1 MWCLR
6 KPTHI
11 TAHPI
16 ESFYLPSTNFAHA
29 AAHYS
34 TVPLFEQQ
42 QHDVDNGVL
51 HALAHVFVR
60 HELHED
66 FGISLLHRHYDIAEN
81 TVMVHTKSLEEDRY
95 VDRCRAE
102 MLGLLPIHPILFY
115 LNNQREYLPCEYLAC
130 APKKKTPS
138 EEYLQELASLLQ
150 ENNLEN
156 VLGLSIRT
164 DRDEHWLEQMLPDDT
179 GTMATITSLDDAAGR
194 IPTGWAFRRTADSV
208 SVKVTT
214 DCKKASSSGHDR
226 PPPQPPKK

>member
-1 MWCLR
+1 M
-6 KPTHI
+6 
-11 TAHPI
+11 
-16 ESFYLPSTNFAHA
+16 ESLYLLSANFAHA

-42 QHDVDNGVL
+42 QHDVDIGVL

-60 HELHED
+60 YELHED

-81 TVMVHTKSLEEDRY
+81 TVMVHTKSWEEDRY

-102 MLGLLPIHPILFY
+102 MLGLRPIYPILFY
-115 LNNQREYLPCEYLAC
+115 LHNQREYLPCEYSAC
-130 APKKKTPS
+130 VPKTKTPS
-138 EEYLQELASLLQ
+138 EQFLQELASLLQ
-150 ENNLEN
+150 EKNLEN

-164 DRDEHWLEQMLPDDT
+164 DEDEHWLEQMPPDDT
-179 GTMATITSLDDAAGR
+179 GTMATTTSLDDAAGW

-214 DCKKASSSGHDR
+214 DCKGASSAGHDR
-226 PPPQPPKK
+226 PPPKPPKK